1 MMRVTLFLSVLM
13 VVITCVAGKM
23 IGQVCTMAVDK
34 FFSLG
39 VLTISTHHKQLCT
52 AYYVLYPSHRNAP
65 STYWLHVLGMY
76 QIFSMLCPCVTY

>member
-1 MMRVTLFLSVLM
+1 MRVTVFLSVLM

-34 FFSLG
+34 LFFFSLG
-39 VLTISTHHKQLCT
+39 VLTITTHHKQLCT
-52 AYYVLYPSHRNAP
+52 VYYVLYPSHRNAP

-76 QIFSMLCPCVTY
+76 QIFSPYM